1 MTQYQ
6 GLLCENPLVKLE
18 VVWTLNPATFLP
30 DKAGPLDHDCL
41 EILDEVFSRRPDLMD
56 KLDLT
61 DKLQKPDLVLY
72 TDGSSFMENGKRL
85 AGYAMV
91 PDSEV
96 VEADALPR
104 GWSAQ
109 RVELVCILTQLM
121 STETLR
127 KN

>member
-1 MTQYQ
+1 
-6 GLLCENPLVKLE
+6 
-18 VVWTLNPATFLP
+18 
-30 DKAGPLDHDCL
+30 
-41 EILDEVFSRRPDLMD
+41 MD

-72 TDGSSFMENGKRL
+72 TDGSSFMENGKRI

-109 RVELVCILTQLM
+109 RVELW
-121 STETLR
+121 TLIGALELSQD
-127 KN
+127 